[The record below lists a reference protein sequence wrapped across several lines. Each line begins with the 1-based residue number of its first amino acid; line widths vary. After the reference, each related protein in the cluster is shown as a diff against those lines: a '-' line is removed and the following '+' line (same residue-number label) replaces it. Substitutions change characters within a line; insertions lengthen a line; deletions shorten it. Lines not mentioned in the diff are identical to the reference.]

1 MADKTAAPT
10 TDDLMRELP
19 GIYDHDRVIAY
30 ERCVIDLA
38 EHGGVNL
45 LEMMYALRDVLLA
58 VETQLAKKASALRVP
73 DGMRASSENPLES
86 AAKSAAGAE

>member
-1 MADKTAAPT
+1 MGEETITPTA
-10 TDDLMRELP
+10 DDLMRELP

-45 LEMMYALRDVLLA
+45 LEMIYALRDVLLA
-58 VETQLAKKASALRVP
+58 VETQLAKKAGALKVP
-73 DGMRASSENPLES
+73 NGMRAESENPLEV
-86 AAKSAAGAE
+86 AAKSSAGAE